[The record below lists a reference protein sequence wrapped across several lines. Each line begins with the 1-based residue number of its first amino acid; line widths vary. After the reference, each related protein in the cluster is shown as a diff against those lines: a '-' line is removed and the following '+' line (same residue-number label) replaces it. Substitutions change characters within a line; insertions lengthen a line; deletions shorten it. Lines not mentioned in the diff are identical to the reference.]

1 MGLVPIFLWCL
12 MSRSDDLEQLLAPV
26 VVDQGCVLW
35 GLEFS
40 TQGRRSLLR
49 IYIDADAGVT
59 LEDCERI
66 SRQVSAVLDVDDP
79 ISSAYTLEVSSPGM
93 DRPLFCLDQYVP
105 YIGLPISVRLRVPYQ
120 GRRKFQGWLM
130 GIEDGDIVLRVD
142 DTEYLLPFDGIDK
155 AHVVPVFAKESA
167 KEVSEVKQRKG
178 VNNINRTI
186 NTWKS
191 KRGKR

>member
-66 SRQVSAVLDVDDP
+66 SRQVGAVLDVGDP

-93 DRPLFCLDQYVP
+93 DRPLFRLDQYVP
-105 YIGLPISVRLRVPYQ
+105 YIGLPISVRLRAPYQ

-155 AHVVPVFAKESA
+155 AHVVSVFAKESA